1 MCDQIYLEESLSL
14 EVVVASGCKSRSSC
28 LCYFF
33 FCCPGSS
40 CSVAQPSEVA
50 NEILGCSYDGL
61 DVIRIRSKESY
72 YHHFPSHDG
81 VILFI
86 TGHLEI

>member
-1 MCDQIYLEESLSL
+1 M

-33 FCCPGSS
+33 FCCQGSF

-50 NEILGCSYDGL
+50 NEILGGSYDGL
-61 DVIRIRSKESY
+61 HVIHIRAKVSY
-72 YHHFPSHDG
+72 HRHFPSHDG
-81 VILFI
+81 VILFV